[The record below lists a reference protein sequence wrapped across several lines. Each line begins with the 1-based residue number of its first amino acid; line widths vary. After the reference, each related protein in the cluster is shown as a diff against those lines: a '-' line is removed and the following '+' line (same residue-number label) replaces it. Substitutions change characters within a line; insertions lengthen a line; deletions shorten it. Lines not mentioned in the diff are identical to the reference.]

1 MLGVYE
7 STHTASL
14 LRLGDDMERQSG
26 LARTFRAVDLDDTA
40 LRHAAD
46 AESDVEPERPGGD
59 RRHSRYLAAAAELH
73 DRALAEGAFDLRQS
87 GIKRLLPI
95 VGGFN
100 QPQRRCGHCSAPKFK
115 RLILGFGVM
124 SLSGC
129 PGRSG
134 LRFRMC
140 RRRW

>member
-59 RRHSRYLAAAAELH
+59 RLHGRYLAAAAELH
-73 DRALAEGAFDLRQS
+73 DRAVAEGTVELRHS
-87 GIKRLLPI
+87 SIRRLLPLL
-95 VGGFN
+95 GGFN
-100 QPQRRCGHCSAPKFK
+100 PH
-115 RLILGFGVM
+115 
-124 SLSGC
+124 
-129 PGRSG
+129 
-134 LRFRMC
+134 
-140 RRRW
+140 RRRGGRCTAIIFIF

>member
-59 RRHSRYLAAAAELH
+59 RLHGRYLAAAAELH
-73 DRALAEGAFDLRQS
+73 DRALAEGAFDLRHG

-95 VGGFN
+95 LGGFN

-115 RLILGFGVM
+115 IYLYVLILF
-124 SLSGC
+124 SS
-129 PGRSG
+129 
-134 LRFRMC
+134 FRA
-140 RRRW
+140 